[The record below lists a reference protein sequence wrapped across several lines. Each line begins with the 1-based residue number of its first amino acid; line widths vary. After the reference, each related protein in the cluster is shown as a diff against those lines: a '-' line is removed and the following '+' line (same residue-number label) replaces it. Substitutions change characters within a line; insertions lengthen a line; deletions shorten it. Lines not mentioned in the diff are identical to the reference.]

1 MTPMV
6 KVPPAAP
13 EASPLALPAV
23 SPLVLAPPASLP
35 EVPALLLPPQ
45 ATRARAMVSA
55 RSVARNF
62 FITD

>member
-45 ATRARAMVSA
+45 ATRARAMGQ
-55 RSVARNF
+55 RQKRRKKLLHN
-62 FITD
+62 